1 MDVTTLQEPTV
12 TDRARR
18 LLANARA
25 QLTAAQLSAME
36 RWNTDVP
43 FDAGV
48 LNKLHNGPYTFAWL
62 RVHASKLSWRPR
74 EDMRFDERL
83 SDLGALLDAGAE
95 RPVVASAIA
104 WDWLGKDYPELAS
117 HVIRVIR
124 DRAGLPGL
132 RRRIAAGE
140 PFGGGPEQLHVTW
153 FADRQLED
161 LAQWIEHVPA
171 PTGDTLVA
179 TAAAV
184 EAQRASAERVSSTEL
199 AAFMR
204 ETARFL
210 LHISERAVDPLGF
223 PLAREAQ
230 LDSNPSPE
238 QRHELAIWA
247 RRQGHAICLRGELM
261 IMRIA
266 VQSPWPL
273 RLELI
278 AAELGRGSC
287 GGAGL
292 LLRLAGDHALGQVA
306 PVPVPVL
313 LCLRDE
319 PIAERGPRFERWLSV
334 AYPQAVDAWRPWS

>member
-1 MDVTTLQEPTV
+1 MDVTRFAEPTA
-12 TDRARR
+12 TQRAREF
-18 LLANARA
+18 LAGARA
-25 QLTAAQLSAME
+25 RLTAAQRAAME
-36 RWNTDVP
+36 RWNEDAP

-48 LNKLHNGPYTFAWL
+48 LHGLHNGPYTFAWL
-62 RVHASKLSWRPR
+62 KAHASKLSWRAR
-74 EDMRFDERL
+74 EDRRFDDRL
-83 SDLGALLDAGAE
+83 AGLGPLIEASAQ
-95 RPVVASAIA
+95 RPVVTSAIA
-104 WDWLGKDYPELAS
+104 WEWLGKDYPELAS

-132 RRRIAAGE
+132 RRRIVVDE
-140 PFGGGPEQLHVTW
+140 PFGRAPGQLQLTW

-171 PTGDTLVA
+171 PEAATLVA
-179 TAAAV
+179 MAEAID
-184 EAQRASAERVSSTEL
+184 AQRASADRVSSTEL

-204 ETARFL
+204 ETARFFIHVSQHGL
-210 LHISERAVDPLGF
+210 DPLGF

-230 LDSNPSPE
+230 LDVNPSAE
-238 QRHELAIWA
+238 QRHEVATWA
-247 RRQGHAICLRGELM
+247 RRAGHAICLRGELA

-266 VQSPWPL
+266 VQAPWSL

-278 AAELGRGSC
+278 AAELGRGLC

-292 LLRLAGDHALGQVA
+292 LVRLVGDHPLGRVA
-306 PVPVPVL
+306 PVPAPVL

-334 AYPQAVDAWRPWS
+334 AYPQAADAWRAWS